1 MVAET
6 SPDTLSVDAL
16 ERLYRARY
24 RRFLNVALAVTG
36 NLELARDAVQ
46 DAFANAIRGRFGFRG
61 GGSAEAWV
69 WSIVVNSARSAV
81 RGSSAAAGADAGE
94 EPEAAGSGEWP
105 ELRSAIAALPERQR
119 LVVFLRHYAD
129 LDYER
134 IGEVLGIERG
144 TVAATLHAAHAALR
158 KQMSEVA

>member
-1 MVAET
+1 GRGARRPRARVRSRPEDGAGDDRVVRLNEFASVRVHCMVAET

-81 RGSSAAAGADAGE
+81 RGSS
-94 EPEAAGSGEWP
+94 
-105 ELRSAIAALPERQR
+105 
-119 LVVFLRHYAD
+119 
-129 LDYER
+129 
-134 IGEVLGIERG
+134 
-144 TVAATLHAAHAALR
+144 
-158 KQMSEVA
+158 